1 MSRRSTE
8 EQEKTWLDTTT
19 KITKKNTK
27 NTIFDLTKHHLEQTW
42 EISGELAT
50 RALNQMNTFISDKQ
64 MKKNILKQYPIPSNI
79 MIEKDVG
86 LYMKLN
92 HTDKNKTKT
101 MCNR

>member
-27 NTIFDLTKHHLEQTW
+27 NTIFDLTKH
-42 EISGELAT
+42 
-50 RALNQMNTFISDKQ
+50 NTFISDKQ